1 MADPWK
7 AIADHYYV
15 YSRNWNCP
23 EDLYLDMR
31 IEMDDM
37 LESDLTT
44 LQLLSKNYQSSR
56 VRKFL
61 SKILRSLTDGN
72 KSH

>member
-1 MADPWK
+1 MP
-7 AIADHYYV
+7 ITIM
-15 YSRNWNCP
+15 SIIETGI

-31 IEMDDM
+31 IEMEDM
-37 LESDLTT
+37 FESDLKT
-44 LQLLSKNYQSSR
+44 LQILSENYRSSR

-61 SKILRSLTDGN
+61 SKILRGLTDGN